1 MEFFQVY
8 AREVVCNFPR
18 THIEKLGGC
27 VPLCQYAVAYF
38 AGTNFCTRSPPNT
51 SPV

>member
-1 MEFFQVY
+1 MEFICVR
-8 AREVVCNFPR
+8 ARGVLCNFPR
-18 THIEKLGGC
+18 TLIEKTGGC
-27 VPLCQYAVAYF
+27 VPLRFCAIAYF